1 MANLEKF
8 KKLSD
13 LQSNLKE
20 TSSLNKKRELL
31 EEYKKSADSDFST
44 KIFNYISNPHIRFYV
59 TSENVLKSDF
69 NGSAEN
75 VSDDMIMHVLE
86 MLSERNVTG
95 NAAIELCAK
104 LKNGL
109 ANIDENIANLF
120 LNTIDKDFSCGVST
134 STIESVFGLKSQDEE
149 LNFGVALANKY
160 FDRADKVDFTT
171 QDWWAS
177 RKCDGVRCIAIKKDG
192 KVKFYSRQQK
202 EFLTLGV
209 LKKILENVPEDNFA
223 LDGELC
229 IVDLFGNE
237 DFISIVKLVRRKDFT
252 ITNPFYQVFDKLTLD
267 ELYNGGGR
275 VLSERLVDLRDFCVK
290 NNDLMEKNIKMLKQT
305 RVYKQ
310 QIKI

>member
-223 LDGELC
+223 LDGESFSDLILC
-229 IVDLFGNE
+229 NMV
-237 DFISIVKLVRRKDFT
+237 
-252 ITNPFYQVFDKLTLD
+252 VFPHP
-267 ELYNGGGR
+267 
-275 VLSERLVDLRDFCVK
+275 
-290 NNDLMEKNIKMLKQT
+290 
-305 RVYKQ
+305 
-310 QIKI
+310 